1 MFSTIM
7 SRMLPSERLELAI
20 YQAIKHVPGP
30 RSIRHCRCFL
40 RSPAKRTTAQLQNV
54 SKTWRMKVEY
64 ICQNIQ
70 VVKFG
75 LAVIR
80 LTAPFSMQ
88 DHFVIEIAAR
98 GRKYFEELEQRAE
111 DEARQPT
118 PSPRAEPLIF
128 VSCGQST
135 PAERQLGQA
144 IAKLVERRRVV
155 GPILPRIK
163 THLRV

>member
-1 MFSTIM
+1 
-7 SRMLPSERLELAI
+7 
-20 YQAIKHVPGP
+20 
-30 RSIRHCRCFL
+30 
-40 RSPAKRTTAQLQNV
+40 
-54 SKTWRMKVEY
+54 MKVEY

-144 IAKLVERRRVV
+144 IAKLVEKETGCRAYFAENQ
-155 GPILPRIK
+155 